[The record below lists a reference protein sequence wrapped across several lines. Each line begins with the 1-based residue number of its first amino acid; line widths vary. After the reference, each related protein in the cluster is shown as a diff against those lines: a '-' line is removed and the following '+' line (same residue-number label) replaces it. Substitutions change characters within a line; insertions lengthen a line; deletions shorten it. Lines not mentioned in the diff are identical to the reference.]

1 MLMLSEMVS
10 RADRFFAKRPPGA
23 DWESGVIRRYRKM
36 GGTLEESAR
45 SAQRGLLVIL
55 AAAMVWALA
64 IWIGYRLL

>member
-1 MLMLSEMVS
+1 M
-10 RADRFFAKRPPGA
+10 
-23 DWESGVIRRYRKM
+23 IRRYRKM